1 MWRPVE
7 VLPAVGALPV
17 AGDEVGQGVQ
27 AAALALPRLPRDE
40 AGEEGAH
47 PLLQPMNPPPR

>member
-7 VLPAVGALPV
+7 VLPAVGTPPGA
-17 AGDEVGQGVQ
+17 ADEVGQGVQ

-47 PLLQPMNPPPR
+47 PLLQLVNPPPR